1 MKVIIMLQTLNILG
15 DNPQEELN
23 KLIIDGFVVK
33 RTEKLTYLI
42 KVYD

>member
-1 MKVIIMLQTLNILG
+1 MPQTIDIMGN
-15 DNPQEELN
+15 NPQEELN
-23 KLIIDGFVVK
+23 KLLLDGFVVK